1 MPIANGKSK
10 DDPSF
15 FTSAGAMLMIT
26 RLPGIFSPISRR
38 AESIRCWLSFTALSG
53 KPTIINFAPQRI
65 LTSIVMVKALIP
77 YTAPPKILTNIPS
90 DLMFH
95 IQACKLRLF
104 HMKTMQNRL
113 FIAIKFFKRNLLSVE
128 YGITEMRDPVSRVDI
143 VTVGFKFK
151 IERQMAMTENEIIH
165 VVFF

>member
-1 MPIANGKSK
+1 
-10 DDPSF
+10 
-15 FTSAGAMLMIT
+15 
-26 RLPGIFSPISRR
+26 
-38 AESIRCWLSFTALSG
+38 
-53 KPTIINFAPQRI
+53 
-65 LTSIVMVKALIP
+65 MVKALIP

-143 VTVGFKFK
+143 VAVGFEFK
-151 IERQMAMTENEIIH
+151 IERQMAMAKNEIIH
-165 VVFF
+165 VVFFQDIPAINNDFFFVVSQIAPRLDLSVSFQSGMG